1 MTVVSKRFGAE
12 GLSDRD
18 HLIVRRTVNATSDA
32 VWDVLADGWLYAT
45 WVVGAS
51 RLRDVDVS
59 WPAQGSKLHHSVGIW
74 PLVLD
79 DHTEVLHAD
88 PGHQLVLRAKGWP
101 VGEAVVEMRLRA
113 VGDDRCEVAM
123 LEDAVSGPGLVI
135 PRVLRQPPIAVRN
148 REALHRLSLLAE
160 GRSVG
165 VSSEDTSE

>member
-1 MTVVSKRFGAE
+1 MTSSGAE
-12 GLSDRD
+12 GLSDEG
-18 HLIVRRTVNATSDA
+18 HHVVRRLVNASSDA

-59 WPAQGSKLHHSVGIW
+59 WPARGSRLHHSFGIW
-74 PLVLD
+74 PAVID
-79 DHTEVLHAD
+79 DHTEVLHTD

-101 VGEAVVEMRLRA
+101 VGEAVVEIRLRA
-113 VGDDRCEVAM
+113 VGDDHCEVAM
-123 LEDAVSGPGLVI
+123 LEDAVSGPGLVL
-135 PRVLRQPPIAVRN
+135 PKVLRQPLMAVRN
-148 REALHRLSLLAE
+148 REALHRLGLLAE

>member
-1 MTVVSKRFGAE
+1 MRSMTTSDGAE
-12 GLSDRD
+12 GLSDKGN
-18 HLIVRRTVNATSDA
+18 LVVRRTVNASTDA

-51 RLRDVDVS
+51 RLRDVDVT
-59 WPAQGSKLHHSVGIW
+59 WPAPGSRLHHSVGLW
-74 PLVLD
+74 PAVIDDQTQVLRA
-79 DHTEVLHAD
+79 E
-88 PGHQLVLRAKGWP
+88 PGHRLVLRAKGWP
-101 VGEAVVEMRLRA
+101 IGEALVDVRLRA